1 MTVRIRTTGRRARD
15 ESAFFSDGSAIAAA
29 TAIALSLSLGCRPV
43 PEAATPSGDAGGAA
57 LVPPPPAGNNLLKE
71 STFERGTSIPWM
83 TSFTAPAAGSAEVT
97 DGAYCV
103 TVTEKG
109 ENPWD
114 AQFRHR
120 EMVIQKDHQ
129 YSLVFKIWSSA
140 PTQVRPKLGMAGPP
154 YTEYWGRVID
164 VTPTPAYHTATIRM
178 MRDDDPTAE
187 LAFHIGGSIAT
198 APLPYRICIDDV
210 RLEDPQ
216 FAPPPE
222 RTREPPPRVAVN
234 QIGYF
239 PRGIKVATVRTSA
252 TEPVAWELVDA
263 SGKAVANGTTTVFGN
278 DAASGEHVHVVD
290 FSAFTTPGTGY
301 VLRVGTDAS
310 YPFDVGTELYS
321 RLKYDALAFFYH
333 NRSGIEIR
341 MPYAGDPA
349 LARPAGHES
358 DKSVPC
364 QPGSGCSYSLDV
376 SGGWYDAGDHGK
388 YVVNGGISVWTLL
401 NLYERTRAFGSPAVF
416 ADGTMNIPENANRV
430 PDLLDEARWEME
442 FLLRMQVPEGQPLA
456 GLVHHKMHDA
466 AWTGLGLAPHED
478 KQPRFLHEPSTAAT
492 LNLAATGAQ
501 CARIWRTIDAAFS
514 KRCLEAAERA
524 YAAALKH
531 PSLLADP
538 KDTNGGGA
546 YDDDDV
552 TDEFYWAAAE
562 LFATTGKPEYKS
574 ALEASPHHA
583 RFPAVTDGHPSSMT
597 WRDTAALGMI
607 SLAVA
612 RSDALAKTMRGRV
625 IETAD
630 AYLAVQAKEGYR
642 TPVAPNREGRYTW
655 GSNAFVLNNALVLAL
670 AYDFAKQKK
679 YLDGVVLA
687 MDYLLGRNPLA
698 QSYVTGYG
706 ERPLENPHHR
716 FWAHQAVAT
725 YPKPPPGIV
734 SGGPNSR
741 IEDPYSQAA
750 GLKGCV
756 PQKCFVDH
764 IEAWSVNEI
773 TINWNAP
780 FAWVAA
786 FLDEKAKN

>member
-1 MTVRIRTTGRRARD
+1 MTLRFGSRERRARSGSAVFSGRRAL
-15 ESAFFSDGSAIAAA
+15 IAWAA
-29 TAIALSLSLGCRPV
+29 LALSLGCARPV
-43 PEAATPSGDAGGAA
+43 PEAATPSPGASAA
-57 LVPPPPAGNNLLKE
+57 LVAPPPAGNNLLKE
-71 STFERGTSIPWM
+71 STFEQGKSVPWM
-83 TSFTAPAAGSAEVT
+83 TSFTAPAAGSSEVT

-109 ENPWD
+109 QNPWD

-140 PTQVRPKLGMAGPP
+140 PTQVRTKLGMAGPP
-154 YTEYWGRVID
+154 YAEYWARVID
-164 VTPTPAYHTATIRM
+164 VNPSPAYHTATIRM
-178 MRDDDPTAE
+178 MREDDPTAE
-187 LAFHIGGSIAT
+187 LAFHIGGSLAS
-198 APLPYRICIDDV
+198 APVPYRVCIDDV
-210 RLEDPQ
+210 RLEDPE
-216 FAPPPE
+216 FTPPPD

-234 QIGYF
+234 QLGYF
-239 PRGIKVATVRTSA
+239 PNRIKVATVRTSA
-252 TEPVAWELVDA
+252 TAPERWELLDANGEAVA
-263 SGKAVANGTTTVFGN
+263 SGETVPFGN
-278 DAASGEHVHVVD
+278 DRASGEHVHLVD
-290 FSAFTTPGTGY
+290 FSAFKTPGTGY
-301 VLRVGTDAS
+301 VLRVGDERS
-310 YPFDVGTELYS
+310 YPFDIGADLYS

-364 QPGSGCSYSLDV
+364 QPESGCSYSLDV

-401 NLYERTRAFGSPAVF
+401 HLYERTRAFGSVAAF
-416 ADGTMNIPENANRV
+416 GDGKLNIPENQNRV

-442 FLLRMQVPEGQPLA
+442 FLLRMQVPDGQPLA
-456 GLVHHKMHDA
+456 GLAHHKVHDA
-466 AWTGLGLAPHED
+466 TWTGLGRAPHEYE
-478 KQPRFLHEPSTAAT
+478 QPRFLHRPSTAAT
-492 LNLAATGAQ
+492 LNLAATAAQ
-501 CARIWRTIDAAFS
+501 CARIWKPIDAAFA
-514 KRCLEAAERA
+514 KRCLAAAERA

-531 PSLLADP
+531 PALLADP
-538 KDTNGGGA
+538 NDTNGGGS
-546 YDDDDV
+546 YSDDSV
-552 TDEFYWAAAE
+552 ADEFYWAAAE
-562 LFATTGKPEYKS
+562 LFATTGKAEYRS
-574 ALEASPHHA
+574 ALEASPLHA
-583 RFPAVTDGHPSSMT
+583 RFPALTDGHPASMT
-597 WRDTAALGMI
+597 WRDTAALGML

-612 RSDALAKTMRGRV
+612 RNDALAKTMRGRV
-625 IETAD
+625 VETAD

-642 TPVAPNREGRYTW
+642 TPVAPKPDGGYTW
-655 GSNAFVLNNALVLAL
+655 GSNSFVLNNAIVLAL
-670 AYDFAKQKK
+670 AYDFTKQKK

-725 YPKPPPGIV
+725 YPKPPPGII
-734 SGGPNSR
+734 SGGPNSGL
-741 IEDPYSQAA
+741 EDPYSQAA
-750 GLKGCV
+750 GLKGCA

-764 IEAWSVNEI
+764 IEAWGVNEI

-786 FLDEKAKN
+786 FLDEKARN

>member
-1 MTVRIRTTGRRARD
+1 
-15 ESAFFSDGSAIAAA
+15 
-29 TAIALSLSLGCRPV
+29 
-43 PEAATPSGDAGGAA
+43 
-57 LVPPPPAGNNLLKE
+57 
-71 STFERGTSIPWM
+71 
-83 TSFTAPAAGSAEVT
+83 
-97 DGAYCV
+97 
-103 TVTEKG
+103 
-109 ENPWD
+109 
-114 AQFRHR
+114 
-120 EMVIQKDHQ
+120 
-129 YSLVFKIWSSA
+129 
-140 PTQVRPKLGMAGPP
+140 
-154 YTEYWGRVID
+154 
-164 VTPTPAYHTATIRM
+164 
-178 MRDDDPTAE
+178 
-187 LAFHIGGSIAT
+187 
-198 APLPYRICIDDV
+198 
-210 RLEDPQ
+210 
-216 FAPPPE
+216 
-222 RTREPPPRVAVN
+222 
-234 QIGYF
+234 
-239 PRGIKVATVRTSA
+239 
-252 TEPVAWELVDA
+252 
-263 SGKAVANGTTTVFGN
+263 
-278 DAASGEHVHVVD
+278 
-290 FSAFTTPGTGY
+290 
-301 VLRVGTDAS
+301 
-310 YPFDVGTELYS
+310 
-321 RLKYDALAFFYH
+321 
-333 NRSGIEIR
+333 IEIR

-655 GSNAFVLNNALVLAL
+655 G
-670 AYDFAKQKK
+670 
-679 YLDGVVLA
+679 
-687 MDYLLGRNPLA
+687 
-698 QSYVTGYG
+698 
-706 ERPLENPHHR
+706 
-716 FWAHQAVAT
+716 
-725 YPKPPPGIV
+725 
-734 SGGPNSR
+734 
-741 IEDPYSQAA
+741 
-750 GLKGCV
+750 
-756 PQKCFVDH
+756 
-764 IEAWSVNEI
+764 
-773 TINWNAP
+773 
-780 FAWVAA
+780 
-786 FLDEKAKN
+786 